1 MNRAALS
8 SLLFAAAAAAA
19 ALGACGPKPGG
30 TGTGSGTGRAQVV
43 LPDVPFDQLDHE
55 QRFDFMKQVV
65 VPTLAPMFRKHDEK
79 KFAEFGCRTCHGV
92 GADRGEY
99 HMPND
104 KLPKLNL
111 ADLSKFQP
119 RDVEFMQRDVKPTMA
134 RLLKQPEWTPENT
147 DGFGCLECHPKE

>member
-1 MNRAALS
+1 MNRVALS
-8 SLLFAAAAAAA
+8 SLLFAAAAAA

-30 TGTGSGTGRAQVV
+30 TGPGSAQVV
-43 LPDVPFDQLDHE
+43 LPDVPFDQLSHE

-65 VPTLAPMFRKHDEK
+65 VPTLGPMFQKHDGK
-79 KFAEFGCRTCHGV
+79 KFAEFGCATCHGK

-119 RDVEFMQRDVKPTMA
+119 RDVEFMQNDVKPTMA
-134 RLLKQPEWTPENT
+134 RLLKQPEWTPETT
-147 DGFGCLECHPKE
+147 DGFGCLECHYKE

>member
-19 ALGACGPKPGG
+19 VALGACPKPGAG
-30 TGTGSGTGRAQVV
+30 TGTGTAQVV
-43 LPDVPFDQLDHE
+43 LPDVPFDELSHE

-65 VPTLAPMFRKHDEK
+65 VPTLAPMFKKHDEK
-79 KFAEFGCRTCHGV
+79 KFGEFGCRTCHGA

-104 KLPKLNL
+104 NLPKLNL
-111 ADLSKFQP
+111 ADMSKFQQ
-119 RDVEFMQRDVKPTMA
+119 RDIEFMQNDVKPTMA